1 MIGYGT
7 FDVYKCL
14 NTHYLFTIVFHWLM
28 TFKFVLSDLNSE
40 EPKPF
45 TLIINFQ
52 VNALWDTASF
62 VRFAVYACVT
72 VGRYWPYNIVKTKD
86 MWSFFL
92 LTCCCQL
99 CFSLVRCTLYQ
110 SKQLLG
116 TFSCSRGPKVK
127 FTFVKCSSNCTEFP
141 LLILVK
147 FHLATCIHLGKLDLG
162 PGCPSL
168 LLRDSLCQQEDIH
181 HAQAFCH

>member
-1 MIGYGT
+1 
-7 FDVYKCL
+7 
-14 NTHYLFTIVFHWLM
+14 
-28 TFKFVLSDLNSE
+28 
-40 EPKPF
+40 
-45 TLIINFQ
+45 
-52 VNALWDTASF
+52 
-62 VRFAVYACVT
+62 
-72 VGRYWPYNIVKTKD
+72 

-181 HAQAFCH
+181 HAQAFCHQRFTHEPLVSIRLGSAMSSLSSLCWERYQCQQIHWYLGKGAGV